1 MANKLGSR
9 RHCASGNSKAAKVM
23 VILLAGLAASSYD
36 SETGNATTQVK
47 PSTVVAGP
55 QFIQHV
61 VDSQL
66 YSLGADMGDANN
78 HGPADLIAS
87 DAQGIYW
94 YGDGGKHVIDEF
106 NTPTL
111 FIHLRTTDI
120 DHDGDI
126 DAVAVDHRNGNLFY
140 YENPGRGPAK
150 AGPWPRHLV
159 DDKVVGAHAVAIAD
173 IDRDGRIDIVASVE
187 AEATPPV
194 SVFWYACPEN
204 PNQAARWPKYTLG
217 PGRGGGLA
225 HYPGIGDVNGDGR
238 LDVVHAAKQGEWYR
252 MWLQPEDPT
261 QPWIFKEIGTG

>member
-47 PSTVVAGP
+47 LSTVVAGP

-173 IDRDGRIDIVASVE
+173 IDRDGRIDIVASGE

-217 PGRGGGLA
+217 PGQGGG
-225 HYPGIGDVNGDGR
+225 
-238 LDVVHAAKQGEWYR
+238 
-252 MWLQPEDPT
+252 
-261 QPWIFKEIGTG
+261 